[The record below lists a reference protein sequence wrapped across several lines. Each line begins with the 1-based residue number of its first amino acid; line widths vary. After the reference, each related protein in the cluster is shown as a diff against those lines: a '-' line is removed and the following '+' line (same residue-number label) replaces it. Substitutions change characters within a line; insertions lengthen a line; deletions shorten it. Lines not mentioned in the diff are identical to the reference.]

1 MTYIKARFL
10 DTRKILQID
19 NVWSDGVER
28 GDLLVVKSEKGEE
41 IVQVLGPS
49 KEASPVKA
57 LFLRKASIEDLHRH
71 DINSA
76 KAKEAHEYCKEKIK
90 YYNLDMKLIKTYI
103 PLDASKVFFY
113 YTAEQRVDFRVLVRD
128 LARQLKKRIEMR
140 QIGVRDAVQ
149 MMGWVGSCGEI
160 SCCYRF
166 EESFESIS
174 LRDIEEQNLP
184 LSPSKFTGPCGRLV
198 CCLAF
203 ERDNYTVKNI
213 LPEVGTTLCYQG
225 KEVKLLHVDPLREKV
240 LVDYG
245 DKREEVPLRSL
256 LPLGYERAIQ
266 NCKRC
271 VTSCRKSRREDE
283 DLAILYK

>member
-1 MTYIKARFL
+1 MSYIKARFW

-19 NVWSDGVER
+19 GVWSDGIER
-28 GDLLVVKSEKGEE
+28 GDLLVVQSEKGEE
-41 IVQVLGPS
+41 IVQVLGRS
-49 KEASPVKA
+49 KETSSVRAI
-57 LFLRKASIEDLHRH
+57 FLRKVSPEDLQRQES
-71 DINSA
+71 NEA
-76 KAKEAHEYCKEKIK
+76 KAKEAYEYCKERIRH
-90 YYNLDMKLIKTYI
+90 YNLNMKLIKTYI
-103 PLDASKVFFY
+103 PLDASKMFFY
-113 YTAEQRVDFRVLVRD
+113 YTAEQRVDFRALVRD
-128 LARQLKKRIEMR
+128 LARQFKKRIEMR

-149 MMGWVGSCGEI
+149 MMGWMGSCGEVP
-160 SCCYRF
+160 CCYRF

-213 LPEVGTTLCYQG
+213 LPEVGTSLCYQG

-245 DKREEVPLRSL
+245 DRKEEVHLRSL
-256 LPLGYERAIQ
+256 LPVGYEKAIQ

-271 VTSCRKSRREDE
+271 GTCCRRSHREDE
-283 DLAILYK
+283 NLAVLYE